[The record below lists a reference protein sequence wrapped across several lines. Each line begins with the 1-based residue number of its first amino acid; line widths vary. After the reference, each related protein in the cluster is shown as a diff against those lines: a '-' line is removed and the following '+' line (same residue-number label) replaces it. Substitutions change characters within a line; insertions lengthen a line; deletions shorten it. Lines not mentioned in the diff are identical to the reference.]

1 MPKFFILAFKKVELR
16 GIIVAKDAQEARDK
30 MKEYWQM
37 FDTSNNT
44 VTATTMEPGGE
55 HPILSEAPG
64 TIKITHIEEED
75 GTKHTRGRILT
86 KLQKEGKWKNIT
98 Y

>member
-1 MPKFFILAFKKVELR
+1 MKFFILAFKKVELR

-37 FDTSNNT
+37 FDTNKNS
-44 VTATTMEPGGE
+44 VTAETMEPGGE

-64 TIKITHIEEED
+64 TIQISYIEEED
-75 GTKHTRGRILT
+75 GTKHRKGILT
-86 KLQKEGKWKNIT
+86 KLQKEGKWKEIA
-98 Y
+98 